1 MAGLGVHVQVG
12 RWSFFKQNEG
22 KLKIIV
28 LCIAKYLG

>member
-1 MAGLGVHVQVG
+1 MARLGAGV
-12 RWSFFKQNEG
+12 FFKQNEG

>member
-1 MAGLGVHVQVG
+1 MVRMGAGV
-12 RWSFFKQNEG
+12 FFKQNEG